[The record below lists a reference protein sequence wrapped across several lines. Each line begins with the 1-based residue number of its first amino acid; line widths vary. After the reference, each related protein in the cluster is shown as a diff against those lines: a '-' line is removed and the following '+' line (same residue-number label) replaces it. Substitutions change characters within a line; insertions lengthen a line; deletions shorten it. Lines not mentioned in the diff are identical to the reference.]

1 MNGDGRTDILT
12 AQGWLEAP
20 PDPRGGDWKFHPD
33 WSEKNLG
40 FLHVLDVDG
49 DGRNDIITSYGHNY
63 GIFWLRQGEEGKW
76 SKSWIDANAWSQA
89 HATTLVDLN
98 GDGQKDI
105 LTGKRFMAHNGGDP
119 GEREPLGV
127 YWYEYYKQPNGNI
140 CWVCQV
146 VSYGARIGCGMQIP
160 AADLDGDGDIDFAC
174 PGKSGFFLFENLT
187 KKPAARRPAPA
198 SKSK

>member
-1 MNGDGRTDILT
+1 M
-12 AQGWLEAP
+12 
-20 PDPRGGDWKFHPD
+20 
-33 WSEKNLG
+33 
-40 FLHVLDVDG
+40 
-49 DGRNDIITSYGHNY
+49 
-63 GIFWLRQGEEGKW
+63 
-76 SKSWIDANAWSQA
+76 
-89 HATTLVDLN
+89 DLN